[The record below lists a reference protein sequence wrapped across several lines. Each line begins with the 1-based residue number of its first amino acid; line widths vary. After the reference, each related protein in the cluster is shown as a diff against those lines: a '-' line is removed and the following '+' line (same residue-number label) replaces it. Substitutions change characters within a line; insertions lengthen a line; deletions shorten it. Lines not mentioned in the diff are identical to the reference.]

1 MRSGKVFVFT
11 GILPICQDE
20 DGLAAVLSH
29 EIAHV
34 VAHHQG
40 ERISNNLLTSGFIV
54 LASIFFD
61 VSQVFTRVLFDVGI
75 GLPNSRVQEVSSLLA
90 GNFWFMN

>member
-1 MRSGKVFVFT
+1 MFSGKVFVFT
-11 GILPICQDE
+11 GILSICGDE

-40 ERISNNLLTSGFIV
+40 ERISNNLLTTGAIL
-54 LASIFFD
+54 LAA
-61 VSQVFTRVLFDVGI
+61 VLFDISQAFTKVLFEMGF
-75 GLPNSRVQEVSSLLA
+75 GLPNSRVQEVSSPV
-90 GNFWFMN
+90 GNI